1 MVFIFMNHSYC
12 VSTVAYG
19 TTEFVE
25 KGTEN
30 VVFSTCDE
38 ERERVV
44 FQMGTSDAV
53 RALKAAEI
61 VYVPRVILSLPK
73 VHIFLYEF

>member
-1 MVFIFMNHSYC
+1 M
-12 VSTVAYG
+12 
-19 TTEFVE
+19 E

-61 VYVPRVILSLPK
+61 VYVLESYSPPKSSYLFVRILK
-73 VHIFLYEF
+73 